1 MSAALESAA
10 PADSD
15 RDDDESFKKGLVR
28 STPAWL
34 ISMLVQ
40 IVVLLTMA
48 LIVNPPPETQKP
60 RVISSSKSDAD
71 ETFTEF
77 EDSVPVEN
85 PVQSQDAVADVVVPT
100 DVAPVENVNV
110 VAAVTTVDAAPVAVE
125 LTDFGSET
133 APAADMLASMGAAG
147 TKAGSISGRRA
158 DSAKLAKE
166 GGGGE
171 DTESAVDKALKWFIR
186 HQMPDG
192 GWDFDL
198 TKCST
203 CGGKCSK
210 SGKSPDRSAATCLA
224 LLPFLGKGYTHKD
237 GPYKKQV
244 ENGLAFISRIAM
256 ENNGQAYLK
265 GGNLYTQGL
274 AGITLSECMAMT
286 QDERL
291 RAPTQMVLNFIM
303 TAQDPVGGGW
313 RYAPRQPGDTSAV
326 GWQIMAL
333 KSGNMA
339 YMQINPAT
347 IKNAVKFLD
356 SVQTDSGAYYG
367 YATPQKGRT
376 GTTAVGLLCRMYLGW
391 KKDHPALQEGV
402 KFIAKAGPG
411 KDLYYDYYAT
421 QVMHHMEGDLWKSWN
436 ARMKK
441 MLTDSQQKSGH
452 EDGSWF
458 EGFETGHG
466 PDHGGRIYTTS
477 LATMILEVYY
487 RPLPIYRN
495 QVVEEDFKE

>member
-1 MSAALESAA
+1 
-10 PADSD
+10 
-15 RDDDESFKKGLVR
+15 
-28 STPAWL
+28 
-34 ISMLVQ
+34 
-40 IVVLLTMA
+40 
-48 LIVNPPPETQKP
+48 
-60 RVISSSKSDAD
+60 
-71 ETFTEF
+71 
-77 EDSVPVEN
+77 
-85 PVQSQDAVADVVVPT
+85 
-100 DVAPVENVNV
+100 
-110 VAAVTTVDAAPVAVE
+110 
-125 LTDFGSET
+125 
-133 APAADMLASMGAAG
+133 
-147 TKAGSISGRRA
+147 
-158 DSAKLAKE
+158 
-166 GGGGE
+166 
-171 DTESAVDKALKWFIR
+171 
-186 HQMPDG
+186 
-192 GWDFDL
+192 
-198 TKCST
+198 
-203 CGGKCSK
+203 
-210 SGKSPDRSAATCLA
+210 
-224 LLPFLGKGYTHKD
+224 
-237 GPYKKQV
+237 
-244 ENGLAFISRIAM
+244 GLAFISRIAM

-303 TAQDPVGGGW
+303 TSQDPVGGGW

-367 YATPQKGRT
+367 YATPQKGRP

-402 KFIAKAGPG
+402 KFIAKAGPS

-421 QVMHHMEGDLWKSWN
+421 QVMHHMEGDVWKSWN

-452 EDGSWF
+452 EDGSWM
-458 EGFETGHG
+458 EGFESGHG
-466 PDHGGRIYTTS
+466 PDVGGRIYTTS

-487 RPLPIYRN
+487 RHLPIYRN